1 MRRSGDKAEEPGGE
15 RSVVGDVLGMLTQ
28 ELGCQSHKIVESA
41 RGLQCG
47 CGGDDTDDDEHH
59 VDRYIAWLEPE
70 DKDKDEHANHTV
82 DT

>member
-1 MRRSGDKAEEPGGE
+1 
-15 RSVVGDVLGMLTQ
+15 MLAQ

-59 VDRYIAWLEPE
+59 VDWNIARLESE
-70 DKDKDEHANHTV
+70 DKDKDEHANHAINT
-82 DT
+82 